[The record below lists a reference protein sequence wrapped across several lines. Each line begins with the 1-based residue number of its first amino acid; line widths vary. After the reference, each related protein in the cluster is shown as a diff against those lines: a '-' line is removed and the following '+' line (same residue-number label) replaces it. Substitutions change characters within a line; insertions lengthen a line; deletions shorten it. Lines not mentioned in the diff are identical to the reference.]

1 MKRYRNIVVLSVLG
15 LSSLLLFAVSCRKQE
30 KPQPE
35 QDGQVR
41 WDVRGVEG
49 YSTKSLINNKVDI
62 EKACTP
68 ESKGGK
74 GQTIGIWA
82 DYDITIDGTQYTVEN
97 VFQGTLLIYNPSSTE
112 TDTKWEYMGD
122 PAYWVAGGKYIF
134 RAYYPSGEVSVLE
147 SSSSAKAFVVES
159 NTVSTQRDLLLAFN
173 SFDTHSGL
181 YADGTKGDMSKPVP
195 FYFRHAMAAVK
206 VCFRFEDGFYSED
219 AITSC
224 WFENSANDDFAITGM
239 MTYGDGVNLEEGK
252 IQWIK
257 SYSPASG
264 LQYYL
269 WKHPDGVTFRSAS
282 GSEPVV
288 ATAYSVFSESEGDTG
303 EKFTGQDGFV
313 MIIPQPSTGNQRIC
327 FTTRSGGNAVFRIT
341 IPKKTGTS
349 NEKYLANPDAPL
361 THKDSEGCDFIPGWR
376 YTYTIVIT
384 KTDAQIVLGIAPWNK
399 LDSSFNISF

>member
-1 MKRYRNIVVLSVLG
+1 MKRYRKIFALSVL
-15 LSSLLLFAVSCRKQE
+15 SLLLLAASCRKQE
-30 KPQPE
+30 KPQPQ
-35 QDGQVR
+35 QDVQVR
-41 WDVRGVEG
+41 WDVSGVEG
-49 YSTKSLINNKVDI
+49 YSTKALINNEDDI
-62 EKACTP
+62 QTACTP
-68 ESKGGK
+68 ESKHGR

-97 VFQGTLLIYNPSSTE
+97 VFQGTRLIYNPSSTE

-134 RAYYPSGEVSVLE
+134 RAYYPAGEVSVLE

-195 FYFRHAMAAVK
+195 FYFRHAMAAVM
-206 VCFRFEDGFYSED
+206 VRFRFEDGFYSED

-239 MTYGDGVNLEEGK
+239 MTYGDGVHLEEGK

-257 SYSPASG
+257 SYSPVSG

-269 WKHPDGVTFRSAS
+269 WKHPDGVPFSSSS
-282 GSEPVV
+282 GSSVT
-288 ATAYSVFSESEGDTG
+288 ATAYSVFSAGDTG

-327 FTTRSGGNAVFRIT
+327 FTTRSGGNAVFRIA

-349 NEKYLANPDAPL
+349 NANYLANPDDSS
-361 THKDSEGCDFIPGWR
+361 THKAADGCDFIPGWR

-384 KTDAQIVLGIAPWNK
+384 KTDAQILLGIAPWNK

>member
-1 MKRYRNIVVLSVLG
+1 MNRYRYIIVFLT
-15 LSSLLLFAVSCRKQE
+15 LLVFAASCHKQ
-30 KPQPE
+30 PQP
-35 QDGQVR
+35 QQSGLVR
-41 WDVRGVEG
+41 WDVNGVEG
-49 YSTKSLINNKVDI
+49 YSTKSLINNADDI
-62 EKACTP
+62 QTACTP
-68 ESKGGK
+68 VGEGGK

-82 DYDITIDGTQYTVEN
+82 DYDITIDETQYTVEN
-97 VFQGTLLIYNPSSTE
+97 VFQGTRLIFNPSSSA

-173 SFDTHSGL
+173 SFDTVTGK
-181 YADGTKGDMSKPVP
+181 YADGSKGDMSKPVP

-206 VCFRFEDGFYSED
+206 VCFRFEDGFYSQD

-239 MTYGDGVNLEEGK
+239 MTYGDGVNLTEGK

-269 WKHPDGVTFRSAS
+269 WKHPDGVPFSSAS
-282 GSEPVV
+282 GSEPVK
-288 ATAYSVFSESEGDTG
+288 ATAYSVFSTGDTG

-313 MIIPQPSTGNQRIC
+313 IIIPQPSTGNQHIC
-327 FTTRSGGNAVFRIT
+327 FTTRNGGNAVFRIA

-349 NEKYLANPDAPL
+349 NANYLANPDNPS
-361 THKDSEGCDFIPGWR
+361 THKANDGCDFIPGWR

-399 LDSSFNISF
+399 LDSSINISF